1 MRDIIYSMKDI
12 TIKEAKYRPRIT
24 DGLLDFKLH
33 SKGAVVIQGPKWVGK
48 TTSAKRFAKSF
59 VDFGDVSDQEQNILL
74 ARMDT
79 KSVLQGET
87 PRLFDEWQEAPFLW
101 DAIRYEVD
109 KRNRVGQFI
118 LTGSTVKIPKNS
130 QGDIR
135 KHTGIGRFTYLL
147 MRPMSLFESGES
159 NGKISLKSLFDTPS
173 EIFAEATLSLADV
186 AFLTCRGG
194 WPFATFLEGDYAL
207 VQAKDYYDSIVNDDI
222 SRVDGK
228 RRNLKVVKK
237 LLRSYARVQ
246 AQGAST
252 ELIAN
257 DIGEIDT
264 RTVADYIDALRR
276 LYVIEDASAWNP
288 NLRSK
293 TAIRTSDTRYFVD
306 PSIAA
311 AALNLKPDALVGDL
325 KYFGFLFET
334 LAFRDLRVYTM
345 PLEGEVSHYRDKNG
359 LECDAVISLP
369 DGRYGLVEIKLGQTP
384 EAIDEAVSKMTT
396 LRNKIDPEKMSLPSF
411 MMVLTG
417 NGAYAYRREDGI
429 YVVPIGCLRP

>member
-1 MRDIIYSMKDI
+1 MKDNA
-12 TIKEAKYRPRIT
+12 IKNTKYKPRVT
-24 DGLLDFKLH
+24 DVLLDFKLH

-48 TTSAKRFAKSF
+48 TTSARRFAKSS
-59 VDFGDVSDQEQNILL
+59 VDFGDASDQEQNILL

-79 KSVLQGET
+79 ENILRGET
-87 PRLFDEWQEAPFLW
+87 PRLFDEWQEALFLW

-109 KRNRVGQFI
+109 KRNEVGQFI
-118 LTGSTVKIPKNS
+118 LTGSTVKIPKS
-130 QGDIR
+130 GQEDLR
-135 KHTGIGRFTYLL
+135 KHTGTGRFTYLL

-159 NGKISLKSLFDTPS
+159 NGEISLKTLFDAPS
-173 EIFAEATLSLADV
+173 EVFARAELSLRDI
-186 AFLTCRGG
+186 AFLACRGG

-207 VQAKDYYDSIVNDDI
+207 AQAKDYYDSIVNDDI

-228 RRNLKVVKK
+228 RRNTRIVKK

-276 LYVIEDASAWNP
+276 LYVIEDAPAWSP

-306 PSIAA
+306 PSIAI
-311 AALNLKPDALVGDL
+311 AALNLKPDALIGNL
-325 KYFGFLFET
+325 NYFGFLFET
-334 LAFRDLRVYTM
+334 LAFRDLRVYAAAM
-345 PLEGEVSHYRDKNG
+345 EGEVQHYRDKNG
-359 LECDAVISLP
+359 LECDAVVSLP

-384 EAIDEAVSKMTT
+384 EAIDEAVRKMTT
-396 LRNKIDPEKMSLPSF
+396 LRNKIDPEKMALPSF

-417 NGAYAYRREDGI
+417 NGTYAYRCKEDGV
-429 YVVPIGCLRP
+429 YVVPIGCLGP